1 MWIRV
6 HIFTHCIWLVSL
18 LNPLYFTDSP
28 SIFFILYLQFVLWRN
43 QISCPVEFPTSR
55 ILLISHTHTLTLLV
69 QHRHSTQDPA
79 SPSFRT
85 DIDCSWGP
93 LCDNEWQ
100 GGEALIPSFLCLLG
114 FPYKK
119 MCPFL
124 DCTIIPKQSSCRCL
138 LFFLFS
144 SFQNSELV
152 FKYPPRMTNEI
163 FKSWSHFDRMGSKLS
178 FMSLFFLTTKLLH
191 FWLVRTSSERLLNP
205 SDMTLGSTRC
215 CRLIFSISHSRSGVG
230 WCPRSLARLR
240 VGNGI

>member
-85 DIDCSWGP
+85 DINCSWGP
-93 LCDNEWQ
+93 FCDNEWQ